1 MDYRDFI
8 SDTLLDS
15 DGTSV
20 EFSRFEDDIIAN
32 VTNKGSITIALND
45 KFKKDL
51 VWTEKIKKSVINL
64 VPDIF
69 EKAEE
74 LDMDIIHL
82 ILLYLCFSADYGHLD
97 PDKGGDMQLSKF
109 SSYEYKRLWLAV
121 SKELDDQ
128 MS

>member
-1 MDYRDFI
+1 MDYREFI
-8 SDTLLDS
+8 SDTLLDI